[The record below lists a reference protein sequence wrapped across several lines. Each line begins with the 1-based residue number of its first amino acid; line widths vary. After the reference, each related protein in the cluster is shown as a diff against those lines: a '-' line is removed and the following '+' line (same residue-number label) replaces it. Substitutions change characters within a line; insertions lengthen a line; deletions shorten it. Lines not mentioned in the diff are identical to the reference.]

1 MSSNENATAAPPRSE
16 FTLGWKVLV
25 GAAVGIACG
34 ASPVPYAALGPLTKT
49 IAADTGW
56 TRGEIQASTLWFS
69 GCVIAL
75 MLVYGTLI
83 DRFGVRKIALFS
95 IVGFGLGFAS
105 LAFSPVNIHAWWAIW
120 AITGAIGGASIPISW
135 TRGVNSWF
143 VTNRGLALSIA
154 LTGTALSGFLLQAL
168 PGFLLPQFGWRG
180 TVLIISALPL
190 LIGFP
195 VAYFLFREPRLHE
208 RPASIVAQ
216 ANVEQWG
223 MTLGEAAGT
232 RRFWLMVLAF
242 GLVAM
247 AFGGLYT
254 NYNPLLTDK
263 GFDPKTAGLVA
274 GSIAISILFGR
285 IAAGWLIDR
294 FWAPAIAFPMLAL
307 PAVSCWLLMHDA
319 VSVHEA
325 IVAAVLIGFAAGAES
340 DLIAFMAARYFGLR
354 HYGKVY
360 AALYMP
366 FALMSALS
374 PAWYGHVFTV
384 ERSYNSALSIALF
397 LFLGGA
403 IALLGVGRY
412 PKIGEN
418 GQPAR

>member
-1 MSSNENATAAPPRSE
+1 MSANENVTAAPPRSE

-25 GAAVGIACG
+25 GAAIGIACG
-34 ASPVPYAALGPLTKT
+34 ASPVPYAAIGPLTKT

-56 TRGEIQASTLWFS
+56 TRGEIQTSALFFS
-69 GCVIAL
+69 ACVISL

-95 IVGFGLGFAS
+95 ILGFGLGFAS
-105 LAFSPVNIHAWWAIW
+105 LAFSPVNLYVWWALW
-120 AITGAIGGASIPISW
+120 GLTGAIGGASIPISW

-154 LTGTALSGFLLQAL
+154 LTGTALSGFVLQAL
-168 PGFLLPQFGWRG
+168 PGYLLPQFGWRG
-180 TVLIISALPL
+180 TILIISGLPL

-195 VAYFLFREPRLHE
+195 VAYFLFREPKAHE
-208 RPASIVAQ
+208 RPESMVAD
-216 ANVEQWG
+216 AKVEQWG
-223 MTLGEAAGT
+223 MTLAEAART
-232 RRFWLMVLAF
+232 RGFWLMVLAF

-285 IAAGWLIDR
+285 IGAGFLIDR

-307 PAVSCWLLMHDA
+307 PAVSCWLLTHDTVTVTEA
-319 VSVHEA
+319 V
-325 IVAAVLIGFAAGAES
+325 VAAVLIGFAAGAES
-340 DLIAFMAARYFGLR
+340 DLIAYMAARYFGLR

-366 FALMSALS
+366 FALFSALS

-384 ERSYNSALSIALF
+384 EKSYNSALWIALF

-403 IALLGVGRY
+403 LALLGVGPY

-418 GQPAR
+418 GRQTN

>member
-1 MSSNENATAAPPRSE
+1 MSANENVTTAPPRSE

-56 TRGEIQASTLWFS
+56 SRGEIQASALCFS
-69 GCVIAL
+69 AAVISL
-75 MLVYGTLI
+75 MIVYGMLI

-95 IVGFGLGFAS
+95 TLGFGLGFAS
-105 LAFSPVNIHAWWAIW
+105 LALSPANLHIWWALW
-120 AITGAIGGASIPISW
+120 ALTGAIGGASIPISW

-143 VTNRGLALSIA
+143 VTNRGFALSIA
-154 LTGTALSGFLLQAL
+154 LTGTALSGFVLQAL
-168 PGFLLPQFGWRG
+168 PGYLLPQFGWRG
-180 TVLIISALPL
+180 TILIISGLPL
-190 LIGFP
+190 LIGLP
-195 VAYFLFREPRLHE
+195 TAYFLFREPKAHE
-208 RPASIVAQ
+208 RPAAVVANSQ
-216 ANVEQWG
+216 VEQWG
-223 MTLGEAAGT
+223 MTLGEAART
-232 RRFWLMVLAF
+232 RRFWLMALAF

-285 IAAGWLIDR
+285 LAAGWLIDR

-307 PAVSCWLLMHDA
+307 PAVSCWLLTFDTISVNQA
-319 VSVHEA
+319 VL
-325 IVAAVLIGFAAGAES
+325 AAVLIGFAAGAES

-366 FALMSALS
+366 FALMSAIS
-374 PAWYGHVFTV
+374 PAWYGHVYAT
-384 ERSYNSALSIALF
+384 EKSYNSALWIALF
-397 LFLGGA
+397 LFVAGA
-403 IALLGVGRY
+403 VALLGVGRY
-412 PKIGEN
+412 PKVGEN
-418 GQPAR
+418 GRLA